1 MRKKTET
8 RRDAILSHA
17 LDVFRKEGFERAS
30 MSQIAAHVGGSKATL
45 YNYFPSKEDLLL
57 ESMLESG
64 KKHCED
70 ILSLL
75 NEETDFPT
83 QLSRF
88 VRSLLQIINSCE
100 TTEILRVAISVGG
113 KTDVGRQFYERGTKS
128 VWPVIAQR
136 LKQESD
142 KGNLTGDDPDLMATH
157 LRSLCETDLI
167 KNLLGAG
174 QLPTEFEMDE
184 RAQSIVDVFLR
195 AYGHRNNEIVLKNRS

>member
-88 VRSLLQIINSCE
+88 VRSLIQIINSRE
-100 TTEILRVAISVGG
+100 TIEILRVAISVGG
-113 KTDVGRQFYERGTKS
+113 KTDVGQQFYERGTKS
-128 VWPVIAQR
+128 VWLVIAQR
-136 LKQESD
+136 LKQETD
-142 KGNLTGDDPDLMATH
+142 KGHLTHDNPDLMATH

-167 KNLLGAG
+167 RNLLGAG
-174 QLPTEFEMDE
+174 HPLSEHDMDE
-184 RAQSIVDVFLR
+184 RARSIVHVFLR
-195 AYGHRNNEIVLKNRS
+195 AYGCCNHPETIQKP